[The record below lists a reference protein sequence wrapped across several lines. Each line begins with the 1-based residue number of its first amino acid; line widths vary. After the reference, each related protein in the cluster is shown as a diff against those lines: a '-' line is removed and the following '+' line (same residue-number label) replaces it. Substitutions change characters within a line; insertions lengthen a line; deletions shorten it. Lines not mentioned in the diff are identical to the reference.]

1 MIPGATPYN
10 ECYSTSHQL
19 QVLDTTG
26 YQSTELQASG
36 LFVVAHRREGV
47 VLKFASF
54 GEGGISRLF
63 CLVVLVPV
71 QREQRTDERTRT
83 ADLSS
88 LQERFETRKWRID
101 GTFERLNAAL
111 RERLR
116 TRLGREWSM
125 KW

>member
-36 LFVVAHRREGV
+36 LFVVAHRKEV
-47 VLKFASF
+47 IVLKFASF

-83 ADLSS
+83 AFLLITSKPLPYS
-88 LQERFETRKWRID
+88 KPR
-101 GTFERLNAAL
+101 
-111 RERLR
+111 
-116 TRLGREWSM
+116 
-125 KW
+125 

>member
-1 MIPGATPYN
+1 M
-10 ECYSTSHQL
+10 
-19 QVLDTTG
+19 
-26 YQSTELQASG
+26 
-36 LFVVAHRREGV
+36 
-47 VLKFASF
+47 LKFASF

-125 KW
+125 KR